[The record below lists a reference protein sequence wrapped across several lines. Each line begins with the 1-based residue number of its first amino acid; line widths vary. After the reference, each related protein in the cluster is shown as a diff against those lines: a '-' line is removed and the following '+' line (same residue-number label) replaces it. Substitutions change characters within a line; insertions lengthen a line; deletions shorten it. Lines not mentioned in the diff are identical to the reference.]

1 MNYQNKKEMKKT
13 LILIITCFVSALSI
27 CAQNSKEDWRE
38 KFMNEKIAFLTTEIG
53 ITPTEGQA
61 FWPVYNQ
68 VQKDKDEAM
77 HNVFKSYRAMAKA
90 IEEGKSNKE
99 VEKLLNAYLDAQQAQ
114 REIDEKASDKYRKV
128 LPVEKVAKLYIAEE
142 RFRRKQIHRLNHGS
156 HQKNPQR

>member
-1 MNYQNKKEMKKT
+1 MKKT
-13 LILIITCFVSALSI
+13 LILIITCFASVLSV
-27 CAQNSKEDWRE
+27 CAQNSKEDWRQ

-53 ITPTEGQA
+53 ITPTEGLA

-77 HNVFKSYRAMAKA
+77 RNVFKAYKAMSKA
-90 IEEGKSNKE
+90 IEEGKSSKE
-99 VEKLLNAYLDAQQAQ
+99 IEKLLDAYLDAQQAQ
-114 REIDEKASDKYRKV
+114 REIDDKASDKFMKV
-128 LPVEKVAKLYIAEE
+128 LSVEKVAKLYIAEE